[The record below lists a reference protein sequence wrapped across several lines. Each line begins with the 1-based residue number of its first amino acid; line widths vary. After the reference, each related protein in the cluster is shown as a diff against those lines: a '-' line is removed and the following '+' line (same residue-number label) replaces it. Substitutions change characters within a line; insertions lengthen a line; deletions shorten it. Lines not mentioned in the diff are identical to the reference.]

1 MILFMG
7 LDLLKDS
14 TAALP
19 ANVTVNNFDKETYC
33 FGFNQEKVVSSPK
46 WPELE
51 TLEKEVLENAKKCWM
66 DSDHRTPPEEKGHR
80 RPQGGVADTP
90 PALSPAAQ
98 ACGRW
103 PGLPRLGRRQG
114 QRDRS
119 GAVRQWWPCTH
130 ARSTSN

>member
-1 MILFMG
+1 MREWLKSIILIWDPVILFIG

-66 DSDHRTPPEEKGHR
+66 DLDHGEQFQVCASFR
-80 RPQGGVADTP
+80 
-90 PALSPAAQ
+90 
-98 ACGRW
+98 
-103 PGLPRLGRRQG
+103 
-114 QRDRS
+114 
-119 GAVRQWWPCTH
+119 
-130 ARSTSN
+130 